1 MSVVAEP
8 LVTAEEFI
16 RRHGHDRWV
25 ELVNGRIV
33 KLPMPGAKHGYVA
46 STVDRLIGVFVA
58 ERQLGRVFGN
68 DTFVR
73 VRSNPDTYR
82 GPDVCF
88 VSFGKLPKE
97 AEVPEGPL
105 ELPPEL
111 VVEVRSPS
119 DTVRAMS
126 DKAYEYLEAGVR
138 VVVVFD
144 PPTESVGVFRA
155 GELPQRFSNGDDL
168 KLSDVL
174 PGFAVPVRQFFG

>member
-1 MSVVAEP
+1 MGVVAEP
-8 LVTAEEFI
+8 LVTAEEFVL
-16 RRHGHDRWV
+16 RHGHDSGV

-33 KLPMPGAKHGYVA
+33 WLPMPGAKHGYVA
-46 STVDRLIGVFVA
+46 NKVSRLIGNHVEA
-58 ERQLGRVFGN
+58 NDLGRTFGN

-88 VSFGKLPKE
+88 VSYAKMPKE

-105 ELPPEL
+105 EFPPDL

-119 DTVRAMS
+119 DSIRQMT
-126 DKAYEYLEAGVR
+126 DKSNEFLDAGVR
-138 VVVVFD
+138 VVVVLD
-144 PPTESVGVFRA
+144 PQTDVVWVTRTTDW
-155 GELPQRFSNGDDL
+155 PQRYHNGDVL
-168 KLSDVL
+168 TITDVL

>member
-1 MSVVAEP
+1 VANE
-8 LVTAEEFI
+8 VAFRITEHVK
-16 RRHGHDRWV
+16 R
-25 ELVNGRIV
+25 NG
-33 KLPMPGAKHGYVA
+33 
-46 STVDRLIGVFVA
+46 
-58 ERQLGRVFGN
+58 LGRVFGN

-82 GPDVCF
+82 GPGVCF
-88 VSFGKLPKE
+88 VSFAKLPKE
-97 AEVPEGPL
+97 AVVPEGPL

-119 DTVRAMS
+119 DSVRAMT

-138 VVVVFD
+138 VAVVFD
-144 PPTESVGVFRA
+144 PPSESVGVFRA

-174 PGFAVPVRQFFG
+174 PGFSVPVRQFFG

>member
-8 LVTAEEFI
+8 LVTAEEFVL
-16 RRHGHDRWV
+16 RHGHDSGV

-33 KLPMPGAKHGYVA
+33 RLPMPGAKHGVVA
-46 STVDRLIGVFVA
+46 SEVNYRLTDHVK
-58 ERQLGRVFGN
+58 RHDLGRVFGN
-68 DTFVR
+68 NTFVR

-88 VSFGKLPKE
+88 VSYAKLPKE

-105 ELPPEL
+105 EFPPDL

-119 DTVRAMS
+119 DSIRQMT
-126 DKAYEYLEAGVR
+126 DKSNEYLDAGVR
-138 VVVVFD
+138 VVVVLD
-144 PPTESVGVFRA
+144 PQTDVVWVTRTTDW
-155 GELPQRFSNGDDL
+155 PQRYHNGDVL
-168 KLSDVL
+168 TIPDVL